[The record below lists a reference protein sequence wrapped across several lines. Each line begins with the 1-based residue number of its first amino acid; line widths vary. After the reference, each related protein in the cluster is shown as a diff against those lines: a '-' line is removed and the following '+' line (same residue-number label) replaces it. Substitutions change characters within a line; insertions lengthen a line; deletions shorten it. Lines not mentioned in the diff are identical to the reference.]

1 MINYYNV
8 TYINSD
14 LIQPEIENVYKNMIE
29 CNTSNGGK
37 LMDVFIE
44 YIKLKYGNPEKYK
57 SSHYESEKEVRIVY
71 DKSKN
76 QVKEWNEWKLGNVD
90 VYAKRSCINTY
101 IPLEFPKSAIKKIVL
116 GLQMEIRKY
125 ISELPNFVS
134 EYRVF
139 VQYGELLTTD
149 IM

>member
-1 MINYYNV
+1 
-8 TYINSD
+8 
-14 LIQPEIENVYKNMIE
+14 
-29 CNTSNGGK
+29 
-37 LMDVFIE
+37 MDVFIE